1 MRIVSKNFELGKNGS
16 CKMVPEVTEDFWH
29 LYNLL
34 TVEDIVT
41 SVTFRKLKGNDSG
54 VGGRSKGPGKT
65 KRVKIG
71 VKVEMIE
78 FDQETCSVRVRGRN
92 LTENP
97 WIPLGSYH
105 TLELAKDRQF
115 EIEKEEW
122 DAMHIERIE
131 TAADPSRDADVAAV
145 VMQSNGTANLCLI
158 GNHMTT
164 RKEKID
170 LNIPKK
176 RVGSTTRHDK
186 SVARF
191 FEAIMASILKHI
203 QFKVVKCI
211 ILASPGFVKD
221 DFFRFLMDEAQRR
234 DLRDIIENK
243 SKFLLCHSSS
253 GHMHAIKEILEDPAV
268 TVRLADTKAAGE
280 VKVLQN
286 FYDTMKVDESRAVY
300 GWLHV
305 HAASEMQAI
314 KDLLITDS
322 LFRCS
327 DYQDRKR
334 YVGFVDKVRDA
345 GGNVFIFSVAHPSGA
360 ELTQLTGIAAILR
373 FPAPEIL
380 ELEEEVEG
388 EEDSSS

>member
-1 MRIVSKNFELGKNGS
+1 
-16 CKMVPEVTEDFWH
+16 
-29 LYNLL
+29 
-34 TVEDIVT
+34 
-41 SVTFRKLKGNDSG
+41 
-54 VGGRSKGPGKT
+54 
-65 KRVKIG
+65 
-71 VKVEMIE
+71 MIE
-78 FDQETCSVRVRGRN
+78 FDQETCTVRVRGRN

-115 EIEKEEW
+115 EIEKEDW
-122 DAMHIERIE
+122 DAMHVERIE
-131 TAADPSRDADVAAV
+131 TAADPTRDADVAAV
-145 VMQSNGTANLCLI
+145 VMQSNGTANLCMI

-186 SVARF
+186 SIKRF
-191 FEAIMASILKHI
+191 HEAILASILKHI
-203 QFKVVKCI
+203 QFDVVKCI

-221 DFFRFLMDEAQRR
+221 DFYRFLLEEAQRR
-234 DLRDIIENK
+234 DIRQVIENK

-253 GHMHAIKEILEDPAV
+253 GHMHAIKEILEDPQV
-268 TVRLADTKAAGE
+268 TIRLADTKAAGE

-305 HAASEMQAI
+305 HAAAQVQAI
-314 KDLLITDS
+314 QDLLITDA

-327 DYQDRKR
+327 DYQERRR
-334 YVGFVDKVRDA
+334 YVDFVDSVREA
-345 GGNVFIFSVAHPSGA
+345 GGTVHIFSVAH
-360 ELTQLTGIAAILR
+360 
-373 FPAPEIL
+373 
-380 ELEEEVEG
+380 
-388 EEDSSS
+388 

>member
-1 MRIVSKNFELGKNGS
+1 
-16 CKMVPEVTEDFWH
+16 MVPEVNEDFWH

-34 TVEDIVT
+34 AHEDIVHC
-41 SVTFRKLKGNDSG
+41 VTFRKLKGNDGG

-65 KRVKIG
+65 KKVKIG
-71 VKVEMIE
+71 VKVEQIE
-78 FDQETCSVRVRGRN
+78 FDQETCTVRVRGRN

-105 TLELAKDRQF
+105 TLELAKDRPF
-115 EIEKEEW
+115 EIHKEEW

-131 TAADPSRDADVAAV
+131 TAADPAKNADVAAV

-164 RKEKID
+164 RKEKMD

-186 SVARF
+186 AVKRF
-191 FEAIMASILKHI
+191 YQAMMDSILKHI
-203 QFKVVKCI
+203 QFNIVKCI
-211 ILASPGFVKD
+211 LLASPGFLKD
-221 DFFRFLMDEAQRR
+221 DFYRFLLEEAQRR
-234 DLRDIIENK
+234 DIKPLLENK
-243 SKFLLCHSSS
+243 SKFLCCHSSS
-253 GHMHAIKEILEDPAV
+253 GHMHAIKEILEDPQV
-268 TVRLADTKAAGE
+268 TIRLADTKAAGE

-305 HAASEMQAI
+305 HAASEVQAI

-322 LFRCS
+322 LFRAS
-327 DYQDRKR
+327 DYQERR
-334 YVGFVDKVRDA
+334 LYVNFVDKVREER
-345 GGNVFIFSVAHPSGA
+345 GNVHVFSVAHPSGA

-373 FPAPEIL
+373 FPCPDII
-380 ELEEEVEG
+380 ELEEEVEADSD
-388 EEDSSS
+388 DSS